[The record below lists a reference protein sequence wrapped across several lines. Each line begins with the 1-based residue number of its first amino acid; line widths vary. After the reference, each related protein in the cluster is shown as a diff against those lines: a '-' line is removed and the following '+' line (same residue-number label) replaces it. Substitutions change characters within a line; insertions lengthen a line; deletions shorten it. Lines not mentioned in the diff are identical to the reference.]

1 MSGPASAYLVAELRR
16 RRELAGLT
24 QEQWGAALH
33 WSAQHVSSIERG
45 VRPIRL
51 DYLAAID
58 RVFNCDYSTLYALLL
73 RAERAPVWLRPWL
86 EHEREAIMLRW
97 FEPMLVP
104 GLLQTEAYARVVL
117 TQAGVMIDD
126 VDTTVGDRLSRQ
138 EILHRAER
146 PCRFVGVIDEAVL
159 TRAVGGPAVMR
170 EQILALIAAC
180 DRPNISLQVVP
191 AGVGAYP
198 GLNGPFILA
207 SLEGRAAGF
216 LDGPL
221 EGQTIELEADLT
233 RLEHAWESLREYA
246 LPGDQSMA
254 LMQEAADR
262 WA

>member
-1 MSGPASAYLVAELRR
+1 MSGAASAYLIAELRR

-33 WSAQHVSSIERG
+33 WSAQHVSAVERG
-45 VRPIRL
+45 ARPIRL
-51 DYLAAID
+51 DYLATID
-58 RVFNCDYSTLYALLL
+58 RVFNCDYSTLWELLL
-73 RAERAPVWLRPWL
+73 RTERAPVWLRPWL

-97 FEPMLVP
+97 YEPLLVP

-117 TQAGVMIDD
+117 THAGVAIDD
-126 VDTTVGDRLSRQ
+126 VDTTVGDRLGRQ

-170 EQILALIAAC
+170 EQVLALIAAC
-180 DRPNISLQVVP
+180 DRPNVSIQVVP

-207 SLEGRAAGF
+207 SLDGRAAGF
-216 LDGPL
+216 VDGPL

-246 LPGDQSMA
+246 LPSEQSVA

>member
-1 MSGPASAYLVAELRR
+1 MSGAASAYLIAELRR

-33 WSAQHVSSIERG
+33 WSAQHVSAVERG
-45 VRPIRL
+45 ARPIRL
-51 DYLAAID
+51 DYLATID
-58 RVFNCDYSTLYALLL
+58 RVFNCDYSTLWELLL
-73 RAERAPVWLRPWL
+73 RTERAPVWLRPWL

-97 FEPMLVP
+97 YEPLLVP

-117 TQAGVMIDD
+117 THAGVAIDD
-126 VDTTVGDRLSRQ
+126 VDTTVGDRLGRQ

-146 PCRFVGVIDEAVL
+146 PCRFV
-159 TRAVGGPAVMR
+159 
-170 EQILALIAAC
+170 
-180 DRPNISLQVVP
+180 
-191 AGVGAYP
+191 
-198 GLNGPFILA
+198 
-207 SLEGRAAGF
+207 
-216 LDGPL
+216 DGPL

-246 LPGDQSMA
+246 LPSEQSVA